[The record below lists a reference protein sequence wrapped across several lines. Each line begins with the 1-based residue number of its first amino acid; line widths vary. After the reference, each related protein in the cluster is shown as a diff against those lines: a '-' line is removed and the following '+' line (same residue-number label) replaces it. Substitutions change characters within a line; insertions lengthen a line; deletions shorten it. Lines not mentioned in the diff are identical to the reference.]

1 MAIFSKKNCLLTA
14 AITMALTGC
23 NWDNRS
29 SQKSKQPANQPLP
42 TANAGLD
49 STAAEGSKV
58 VLQGSGT
65 LSDTAAPGLTYSW
78 RQVSG
83 PSVSLSDSKTPKPS
97 FTAPQVNNT
106 EVLTFELNV
115 TSGTNSAS
123 DKVSISITNISAPP
137 LAKPGAVAPVIEGEK
152 VTLVGGFEAV
162 ADKPSVS
169 QYRWKQV
176 SGPAVELTGAD
187 QKNASFIAPSVS
199 ANTELTFSLVVTS
212 DEASAPSLVKVQV
225 LNKSAQAVAGNPIKV
240 REGEPFELDASASK
254 PSGEKPISSY
264 QWRSLDASI
273 SVANTDASSPRRQ
286 LIAPAVDAEK
296 TVQFA
301 LVVTDENGA
310 SAESLVPVTITND
323 GDTPVAVAQ
332 NVNTAQGVAVEL
344 NAANSTEPKNRPLQF
359 TWTQVLAKGEAA
371 LPFTVQN
378 GGKTISFTAPAV
390 TQNTQLLFDVVAF
403 NGINYSAPTRVAV
416 DVAAEAAYSGK
427 SVELKGN
434 PYSTLFNRL
443 ELGYH
448 PYNMQV
454 VGNKAYITYHETKK
468 NSEGKQPTGL
478 LVVDISDEKNLKI
491 VKNYPLAWD
500 GSPDNK
506 AVQLRLAV
514 DDEGKYAYVV
524 EKELLGAEEKD
535 ALGLVRIDLA
545 SEPKADNNGEH
556 YLFKAPSDDPDGY
569 QISDVVIRQGAI
581 YAAEYTGRALFKIDP
596 TSEPAKPTI
605 TTLWST
611 DTAEYSTYHQK
622 LDVSQDGKLAVLLDL
637 KKINVLRF
645 DEEQKLKSAYE
656 VKATQLDDRQ
666 IGSRHMAI
674 DDTGESL
681 FISFAPQADI
691 NREHFYSSVE
701 KLDIRDTST
710 PAPIQHFQTTE
721 DARGLVYSNGFAYVG
736 GGKQGLQMINSADNE
751 LALHTY
757 YQTPMAA
764 TAVAVNAAAK
774 RAYVAGDTG
783 FVIVDLQSQDTP
795 AQSSQWSKAYMASG
809 ATTYDRNQP
818 GRAQDV
824 ELIQT
829 ADKGIYAVV
838 AQGAD
843 PEQKLNQL
851 LVVQG
856 IGTDTQ
862 SIKSVDITPFHKEK
876 DGYIDLKSI
885 GNDVFAFFPFA
896 NRGAIRLAGADI
908 TATPKVSAFTTDKT
922 RGIGAAGENT
932 VYIDH
937 YAKLQRWF
945 VNEAKQDTA
954 RNDIWNNEFF
964 DIYVSPKQ
972 THIIGIGRPANIPE
986 HGCSVTDALGS
997 GSTAPFVAFNSP
1009 ANTEVYAGAYDSDR
1023 YVCFA
1028 GFGYDQQP
1036 SAENDEGAYSD
1047 GFGILSVAFKQ
1058 SPEAIDVDPDSHSES
1073 GWKNLNPNDL
1083 AAQSI
1088 YSLPDNP
1095 EDFYRMGNRLY
1106 VADGTYG
1113 GIQIVDATDP
1123 THLVLEGVLHT
1134 EDKAN
1139 GVAVTPQQNWAVVA
1153 DDNLSGIVQ
1162 IPFEFPTLTRT
1173 DDDAAATNLTAE
1185 AAKRAEKQALPGA
1198 TLTYKVDWTRE
1209 EYNQVTC
1216 FATNDKTPFGNDSC
1230 TVSKVEG
1237 DTTAAIVTWKLPD
1250 SDEDQEIRV
1259 AVGNNIEFLSARAQ
1273 IIVTPQAK

>member
-1 MAIFSKKNCLLTA
+1 MVIFSKKNCLLTA
-14 AITMALTGC
+14 AITVALTGC

-29 SQKSKQPANQPLP
+29 SHKSKQPAGQSLP
-42 TANAGLD
+42 TANAGVD

-58 VLQGSGT
+58 FLQGSGA
-65 LSDTAAPGLTYSW
+65 LDGSAAPALTYRW
-78 RQVSG
+78 TQVSG
-83 PSVSLSDSKTPKPS
+83 PTVSLSDVNAAKPS
-97 FTAPQVNNT
+97 FTAPQVSKS
-106 EVLTFELNV
+106 EILTFELNV
-115 TSGTNSAS
+115 SSGTNNAT
-123 DKVSISITNISAPP
+123 DQVSISISNVPTPP
-137 LAKPGAVAPVIEGEK
+137 LAKPGAVAPVLEGEK
-152 VTLVGGFEAV
+152 VTLIGGGESMP
-162 ADKPSVS
+162 DKPAVN
-169 QYRWKQV
+169 QYRWTQV
-176 SGPAVELTGAD
+176 AGPSVELIGAD
-187 QKNASFIAPSVS
+187 QKNASFIAPPVN
-199 ANTELTFSLVVTS
+199 ANAELTFSLVVTS

-225 LNKSAQAVAGNPIKV
+225 LNKTAQAVAGNPIRV

-254 PSGEKPISSY
+254 SSGAKPISSY

-273 SVANTDASSPRRQ
+273 KVDNTNLNSPKRQ
-286 LIAPAVDAEK
+286 LIAPGVNAEK

-310 SAESLVPVTITND
+310 SAESIVPVTITND
-323 GDTPVAVAQ
+323 GDTPVAIAQ
-332 NVNTAQGVAVEL
+332 NVNAAQGGSVEL
-344 NAANSTEPKNRPLQF
+344 NAANSTDPKNRPLQF
-359 TWTQVLAKGEAA
+359 IWTQVLATGEAA

-378 GGKTISFTAPAV
+378 DGKTLNFTAPAV
-390 TQNTQLLFDVVAF
+390 TQNTKFLFDVVAF
-403 NGINYSAPTRVAV
+403 NGINYSAPTRVEVAV
-416 DVAAEAAYSGK
+416 TAQASYSGK

-434 PYSTLFNRL
+434 PYSTLYNRL

-448 PYNMQV
+448 PYNIQV

-491 VKNYPLAWD
+491 VKNYPLTWD
-500 GSPDNK
+500 GSPDNQ
-506 AVQLRLAV
+506 AVQMRLAV
-514 DDEGKYAYVV
+514 DNNGKYAYVV
-524 EKELLGAEEKD
+524 EKELLGADEKD

-545 SEPKADNNGEH
+545 SEPSADNNGEH
-556 YLFKAPSDDPDGY
+556 YFFKAPADDSDGY

-581 YAAEYTGRALFKIDP
+581 YASEYTGRALFKIDP
-596 TSEPAKPTI
+596 ASEPAKPSI
-605 TTLWST
+605 TTLWS
-611 DTAEYSTYHQK
+611 ANAGEYSTYHQT

-666 IGSRHMAI
+666 VGSRHMAI

-681 FISFAPQADI
+681 YVSFAPQADI

-701 KLDIRDTST
+701 KLDIRETST

-721 DARGLVYSNGFAYVG
+721 DARGLIFSNGFAFVG
-736 GGKQGLQMINSADNE
+736 GGKQGLQMIQPAESE

-764 TAVAVNAAAK
+764 TAVAVDTAAK

-795 AQSSQWSKAYMASG
+795 AMSSQWAKAYMASG

-818 GRAQDV
+818 GKAQDV

-829 ADKGIYAVV
+829 ADKGLYAVV

-851 LVVQG
+851 LVLQG

-862 SIKSVDITPFHKEK
+862 SIKSVDITRFHKEK
-876 DGYIDLKSI
+876 DGYIDLKAI

-896 NRGAIRLAGADI
+896 NSGAIRLAGEDI

-932 VYIDH
+932 VYVDH

-964 DIYVSPKQ
+964 DIYVTPHQ

-997 GSTAPFVAFNSP
+997 GSTAPFVAFKSP

-1036 SAENDEGAYSD
+1036 SAEKNEDAYRD

-1073 GWKNLNPNDL
+1073 GWKNLNPADL
-1083 AAQSI
+1083 AKQSL

-1139 GVAVTPQQNWAVVA
+1139 GVAVTPKQDWAIVA

-1173 DDDAAATNLTAE
+1173 DVVTTANTSAE
-1185 AAKRAEKQALPGA
+1185 VAKRAEKQAVPGA

-1216 FATNDKTPFGNDSC
+1216 FATNDKTPFGNESC

-1237 DTTAAIVTWKLPD
+1237 DKTAAILTWKLPD

-1273 IIVTPQAK
+1273 IIVEPKSK